1 MANKWIEHVKNYSKL
16 HNKKYS
22 ESLKDPKCKE
32 EYQKMKGGG
41 LYPSSLPGKGTVKG
55 TVKNIAKNVK
65 DKAIDKVIDTTKE
78 LIKSKT
84 DKVLGMGVVK
94 KQNKKMN
101 GKGKL
106 SEIKSDLLDNE

>member
-1 MANKWIEHVKNYSKL
+1 MANKWVEHVKNYSKL

-22 ESLKDPKCKE
+22 ESLKDPKCKN

-41 LYPSSLPGKGTVKG
+41 LYPSSLPGKGTVK
-55 TVKNIAKNVK
+55 NIAKKIK

-84 DKVLGMGVVK
+84 DKVLVGMGTVK
-94 KQNKKMN
+94 KMNKKMN

-106 SEIKSDLLDNE
+106 KDIKDDLLDNE

>member
-1 MANKWIEHVKNYSKL
+1 MSNNKWVEHVKNYSKL
-16 HNKKYS
+16 HNKKYN

-41 LYPSSLPGKGTVKG
+41 LYPSSLPGKGSI
-55 TVKNIAKNVK
+55 VKNIAKNVK

-106 SEIKSDLLDNE
+106 KDIKDDLLDNK

>member
-1 MANKWIEHVKNYSKL
+1 MANKWVEHVKNYSKL

-22 ESLKDPKCKE
+22 ESLKDPKCKN
-32 EYQKMKGGG
+32 EYQKMKGSG
-41 LYPSSLPGKGTVKG
+41 LYPSSLQGKG
-55 TVKNIAKNVK
+55 TVKNIAKKIK

-94 KQNKKMN
+94 KMNKKMN

>member
-16 HNKKYS
+16 HNMKYN
-22 ESLKDPKCKE
+22 EALRDPKCKN

-41 LYPSSLPGKGTVKG
+41 LYPSSLQGKGS
-55 TVKNIAKNVK
+55 TVKNIAKKIK
-65 DKAIDKVIDTTKE
+65 DKTIDKVIDTTRE